1 MQKLYKIFKVLKAK
15 TRLFSL
21 KLLYNMGLFYY
32 RCGDEARCLDPALCC
47 DPERDPSCKRL
58 LECCQPYINANRF
71 FFQLGV
77 DSVENSKKSQNTKR
91 EHIVVMIGKLLL

>member
-1 MQKLYKIFKVLKAK
+1 MEDGRNFCGLLKKSELYVH
-15 TRLFSL
+15 
-21 KLLYNMGLFYY
+21 NMGLFYY

-47 DPERDPSCKRL
+47 DPQRDPSCERL
-58 LECCQPYINANRF
+58 LECCEPYIHANRF

-91 EHIVVMIGKLLL
+91 EHIVVMIGM

>member
-1 MQKLYKIFKVLKAK
+1 MSNIDWKMGEIFVA
-15 TRLFSL
+15 FSKNL
-21 KLLYNMGLFYY
+21 NFMYLDNMGLFYY

-47 DPERDPSCKRL
+47 DPQRDPSCERL
-58 LECCQPYINANRF
+58 LECCEPYINANRF

-91 EHIVVMIGKLLL
+91 EHIVVMIGM

>member
-1 MQKLYKIFKVLKAK
+1 MECEETAHKRKVNDNMKIKKICIKVV
-15 TRLFSL
+15 F
-21 KLLYNMGLFYY
+21 FYY
-32 RCGDEARCLDPALCC
+32 RCGDQARCLDPALCC

-58 LECCQPYINANRF
+58 LECCEPYINANRF